1 MTAEARLTTPSCAAF
16 TKDCIGSQ
24 HQALIL
30 VQNQLLFGTILV
42 AKYTVIE
49 VR

>member
-16 TKDCIGSQ
+16 TKDCTQ
-24 HQALIL
+24 DQALIL
-30 VQNQLLFGTILV
+30 VQNPLLFGTILV